1 MFYYEAMK
9 SSKTTIVLSDE
20 AKRLVREDS
29 ELFGGNISAYV
40 TYLILDAHKHK
51 KCTKITSEGD
61 GNIQV
66 VGDNNKTKAK
76 TKIKK

>member
-1 MFYYEAMK
+1 MKIPKITITMSEDVKAM
-9 SSKTTIVLSDE
+9 
-20 AKRLVREDS
+20 AKADS

-66 VGDNNKTKAK
+66 MGNRNKTKAK